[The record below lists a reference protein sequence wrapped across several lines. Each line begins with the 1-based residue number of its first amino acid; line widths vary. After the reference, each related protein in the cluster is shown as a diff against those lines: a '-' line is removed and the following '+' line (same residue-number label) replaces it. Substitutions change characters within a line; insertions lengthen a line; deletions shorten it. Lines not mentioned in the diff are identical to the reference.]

1 LVRVKNP
8 AERDAYGEPL
18 AIGMRLE
25 IDQEI
30 DIV

>member
-1 LVRVKNP
+1 LVRVMNP
-8 AERDAYGEPL
+8 AERDAYCEPL
-18 AIGMRLE
+18 AIGTHLE